1 MAGAIRALYVGPES
15 AEPARQIGDRGE
27 ITVLSERT
35 AEAAV
40 ERIGAD
46 DVDCVLSAW
55 DLPDATAADLL
66 EATRERY
73 PVIPFVLYADVEVGE
88 VAEPLIRGDVT
99 GYVEYRPEEDQSGTL
114 AAEIID
120 AAQRYHESTTI
131 EQTQQRFRTIIEQ
144 SSDVVSVLDAEGTYV
159 YQSPSVEPTLGYT
172 PNDFIG
178 RSVYEF
184 VHPDDRERVMTEFRA
199 AVEGPSRTTIVEYR
213 FQHEDGSW
221 RVVESRA
228 TDMLEDPIVE
238 GLVVNTRDITERR
251 RRAQRMNVLNRTL
264 RHDLR
269 NNMNVILGN
278 AELLMREYGSDDR
291 AETIRST
298 AADMLELGNKVRDIE
313 QALDTSE
320 QRREMV
326 DIVSAIEES
335 LAAVERS
342 HPEVTVERSL
352 PESQWVLANR
362 RVGSAIDD
370 AVENAVEHNPASDP
384 VLRVTVESDRL
395 AGDDAVT
402 IRIADNG
409 PGIPDEELS
418 VLTSGGETPL
428 EHASGLGLWLIKW
441 IVAESGGEVDWVPA
455 DLGGTAV
462 EITLQQAR
470 AGQWIDV

>member
-1 MAGAIRALYVGPES
+1 MPGGIRALYVGP
-15 AEPARQIGDRGE
+15 AEAAPPRTVGE
-27 ITVLSERT
+27 DTVTVSSERT
-35 AEAAV
+35 AEAAL

-46 DVDCVLSAW
+46 DVDCVISVW
-55 DLPDATAADLL
+55 QLPDATALDLL
-66 EATRERY
+66 RAVRDRY
-73 PVIPFVLYADVEVGE
+73 AALPFVLYADVHMGEVGE
-88 VAEPLIRGDVT
+88 ELIAADIS
-99 GYVEYRPEEDQSGTL
+99 GYLRRDPGRDQTDAL
-114 AAEIID
+114 AAEIRSV
-120 AAQRYHESTTI
+120 AERYHDATTI
-131 EQTQQRFRTIIEQ
+131 EQTQERFRTIIEQ
-144 SSDVVSVLDAEGTYV
+144 SSDVVSVLDADGTYV
-159 YQSPSVEPTLGYT
+159 YQSPSVEPTLGYS
-172 PNDFIG
+172 PDDFYG
-178 RSVYEF
+178 RSLYEF
-184 VHPDDRERVMTEFRA
+184 VHPDDRERVMGEFRT

-213 FQHEDGSW
+213 FQHDDGSW

-228 TDMLEDPIVE
+228 TDMLEDPIVQ
-238 GLVVNTRDITERR
+238 GLVVNSRDITERR

-278 AELLMREYGSDDR
+278 AELLMREYGSDHR

-326 DIVSAIEES
+326 DIVSTVEEH
-335 LAAVERS
+335 LAAIERS
-342 HPEVTVERSL
+342 HPELAVERSL

-362 RVGSAIDD
+362 RIGSAVGD
-370 AVENAVEHNPASDP
+370 AVENAVQHNPEPDP
-384 VLRVTVESDRL
+384 RLRVAVETDRL

-402 IRIADNG
+402 VTVADDG

-441 IVAESGGEVDWVPA
+441 IVTESGGEVTFEESEM
-455 DLGGTAV
+455 GGTAV
-462 EITLQQAR
+462 RITLQQAR

>member
-1 MAGAIRALYVGPES
+1 MPGGIRALYVGPAGAAPPRAVGE
-15 AEPARQIGDRGE
+15 EP

-40 ERIGAD
+40 ERVGAD
-46 DVDCVLSAW
+46 DIDCVVSVW
-55 DLPDATAADLL
+55 QLPDATALDLL
-66 EATRERY
+66 RAVRDRHAAL
-73 PVIPFVLYADVEVGE
+73 PFVLYADVDMRAVGE
-88 VAEPLIRGDVT
+88 ELIAADVSGYLPREPDRDQTDDLAREIRDVAE
-99 GYVEYRPEEDQSGTL
+99 
-114 AAEIID
+114 
-120 AAQRYHESTTI
+120 RYHDATTI
-131 EQTQQRFRTIIEQ
+131 EQTQERFRTIIEQ
-144 SSDVVSVLDAEGTYV
+144 SSDVVSVLDADGTYV
-159 YQSPSVEPTLGYT
+159 YQSPSVEPTLGYS
-172 PNDFIG
+172 PDDFYG
-178 RSVYEF
+178 RSLYEF
-184 VHPDDRERVMTEFRA
+184 VHPDDRERVMTEFRT

-228 TDMLEDPIVE
+228 TDMLEDPLVQ
-238 GLVVNTRDITERR
+238 GLVVNSRDITERR

-278 AELLMREYGSDDR
+278 AELLMREHGSDHR

-313 QALDTSE
+313 QALDTNE

-326 DIVSAIEES
+326 DIVSTIEEH

-342 HPEVTVERSL
+342 HPELQIERSL

-362 RVGSAIDD
+362 RIGSAIDD
-370 AVENAVEHNPASDP
+370 AVENAVEHNPAPDP
-384 VLRVTVESDRL
+384 RLRVAVEGDRL
-395 AGDDAVT
+395 AGDEAVT
-402 IRIADNG
+402 VTVADDG
-409 PGIPDEELS
+409 PGIPEEELS

-441 IVAESGGEVDWVPA
+441 IVTESGGEVTFEESA
-455 DLGGTAV
+455 MGGTAV
-462 EITLQQAR
+462 RITLQQAR